1 MKTVL
6 TLAGSVLLAVALAAC
21 SPGINGG
28 IGHRITFD
36 STGMIVHATGKP
48 DAHVG
53 SDGSLAIGGRPVDV
67 TPAQRIM
74 LQSYYGK
81 ARDVMQS
88 GKAVGKAG
96 VKIATQAVGN
106 AVQSILSSKSDE
118 TDKALDAQSSAIEKA
133 ADMLCTKVQQ
143 LAATQKQIAS
153 QLPALKPYDVLGA
166 THCKT
171 TTTYR
176 IGTSAGPADSAA
188 VNVAGSKSAAQ

>member
-6 TLAGSVLLAVALAAC
+6 GLAGSVLLAVALAAC

-36 STGMIVHATGKP
+36 DTGMVVHAAGKP

-53 SDGSLAIGGRPVDV
+53 SDGSLVIGGRPIDV
-67 TPAQRIM
+67 TPAQRVM
-74 LQSYYGK
+74 LQSYYGE

-118 TDKALDAQSSAIEKA
+118 ADKALDAQSSAIEKA
-133 ADMLCTKVQQ
+133 ADILCTKVEQ

-153 QLPALKPYDVLGA
+153 QLPALKPYDVLGR

-176 IGTSAGPADSAA
+176 IGASDGAASPATVGVAA
-188 VNVAGSKSAAQ
+188 TRFGAQ